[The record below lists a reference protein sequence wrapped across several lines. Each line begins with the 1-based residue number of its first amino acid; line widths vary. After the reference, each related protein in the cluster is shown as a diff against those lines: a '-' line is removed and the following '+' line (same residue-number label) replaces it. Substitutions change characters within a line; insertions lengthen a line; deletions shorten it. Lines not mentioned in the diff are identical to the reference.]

1 MKRLMALLLCVVLV
15 APGCATSQTPRMQ
28 TAPQSLTRQA
38 EREALSEF
46 AAQLPLGSRVKAT
59 MDGNRTIRGTLVKRT
74 DQAIVVQPR
83 TRIPEPLIEVPFA
96 NLVAL
101 EQERPSSNTGR
112 AIAIGV
118 GVGVGAALGML
129 LLLAAALGD

>member
-1 MKRLMALLLCVVLV
+1 MKRWMASLLCVVLV

-28 TAPQSLTRQA
+28 TAPQSLTRPA
-38 EREALSEF
+38 EREVLSEF

-59 MDGNRTIRGTLVKRT
+59 LDGNRTIRGTLVKRT
-74 DQAIVVQPR
+74 DKAIVVQPH
-83 TRIPEPLIEVPFA
+83 TRIPEPLVEVPFA

-101 EQERPSSNTGR
+101 EQERPSNGTGR

-129 LLLAAALGD
+129 LLLAAVLGD